1 MPRRTAYL
9 LALATWF
16 AFLVTAMLLGTA
28 REALFTVRLGEYPAH
43 VVGTLLFIVMV
54 LLIMGNF
61 VRRVGHSVHPQDLW
75 LIGLMWMVM
84 TVCFEFLFFHFVAG
98 VPLETLLAEY
108 NLLAGRLWLLV
119 LLTLLCGPR
128 LLSMYFRRQPPRE
141 FASPLK
147 K

>member
-1 MPRRTAYL
+1 MPRRTAYF

-16 AFLVTAMLLGTA
+16 AFLITAMILGTA
-28 REALFTVRLGEYPAH
+28 REALFTGRLGEYPAH

-61 VRRVGHSVHPQDLW
+61 VHRVGHLMRPHDLW
-75 LIGLMWMVM
+75 LIGLMWMMM

-128 LLSMYFRRQPPRE
+128 LLSRY
-141 FASPLK
+141 LHK
-147 K
+147 